1 MLSARGFLSVE
12 MPKRIEMSAAELD
25 ALVARLESGAM
36 VEGDLDAIKAMAETI
51 KLLSSAVQ
59 EKTMS
64 VKRLLRMLF
73 GASTETSKN
82 VLNTD
87 DGDGEQ
93 TASSSHRGDPSSPE
107 KPKAKGHGRNGAA
120 DYPGAERVA
129 VPHESLKR
137 GDPCPECPK
146 GKVYPLKVPAMV
158 LCIVGTAPV
167 QATVYELE
175 KLRCNLCGAVFTAE
189 APEACGKNKYDE
201 TVGSIIAL
209 LKYGGG
215 FPFNRLEK
223 LQGGFGIPLA
233 ASTQWEIVNQKANA
247 IHPAYDELVRQAAQG
262 KVVHNDDTTVKILQF
277 MDTKE
282 AVWKDDAS
290 RTGMF
295 TTGIISQIAEHQIAL
310 YYTGRKH
317 AGENL
322 ADLLSRR
329 EVDRGPPIQ
338 MCDALSRNPPKPFKT
353 ILANCL
359 SHARRKFVDVVD
371 SFPEQTRVVLD
382 TLRQVYIHDAT
393 TKKRHMTDEQR
404 LAYHQAESGPL
415 MESLREWLSEQFE
428 EKKIEPNSSLGDA
441 ISYMQDH
448 WQELTCFLEVPGA
461 PLDNNICERALK
473 RAILHRKNSLFF
485 KTQHGAS
492 VGDLFMSIIHT
503 CMLNGVNPFDYLTEL
518 EKHPAHLRENPEKWL
533 PWNYEQNLG
542 A

>member
-1 MLSARGFLSVE
+1 MMKNL
-12 MPKRIEMSAAELD
+12 KRLEMSPEQLDELISRMESSDIAEED
-25 ALVARLESGAM
+25 FV
-36 VEGDLDAIKAMAETI
+36 AIKAMAESI
-51 KLLSSAVQ
+51 KLLRQAVQ

-87 DGDGEQ
+87 DGDAEQ
-93 TASSSHRGDPSSPE
+93 STSESHRGDPSSPE
-107 KPKAKGHGRNGAA
+107 KPKAEGHGRNGAA

-146 GKVYPLKVPAMV
+146 GKVYPLKTPAMV

-175 KLRCNLCGAVFTAE
+175 KLRCNLCGTVFTAE
-189 APEACGKNKYDE
+189 PPEACGKNKYDE

-223 LQGGFGIPLA
+223 LQSGFGIPLA
-233 ASTQWEIVNQKANA
+233 ASTQWEIVNQKADA

-282 AVWKDDAS
+282 AVWKDDTS

-295 TTGIISQIAEHQIAL
+295 TTGIISQCDEHQIAL

-382 TLRQVYIHDAT
+382 TLRHVYIHDAT

-404 LAYHQAESGPL
+404 LAYHQTESGPL

-448 WQELTCFLEVPGA
+448 WQELTRFLEIPGA

-503 CMLNGVNPFDYLTEL
+503 CMLNGVNPFDYLTDL
-518 EKHPAHLRENPEKWL
+518 EKHPTHLRENPEKWL
-533 PWNYEQNLG
+533 PWNYEQNLDK
-542 A
+542 